1 MNIVFRNE
9 AMSKFPGEWVGVTAA
24 ALSIPGTIEAELH
37 DSIDVAGDGEEEDG
51 EEESAAR
58 EFETRAAATTKKLT
72 WREKEALKKDADSSS
87 KSETSAHAEGT
98 NVSVSALIRQSKM
111 KKKKSK
117 KKERSAEGGDAR
129 DERKKKKK
137 AGLKKARK
145 VLKTKR
151 VYCKTCGDMLS
162 SVKDA
167 DARKNA
173 EGVCWHA
180 ACFPKGEIAVDEP
193 VFTASSSGDGEEGDG
208 DETRG
213 KVMKVKKK
221 KKKKKKQKK
230 NAGSASGGL
239 LLSFFQCWVNVL
251 YMFNFCIDDT
261 IL

>member
-1 MNIVFRNE
+1 
-9 AMSKFPGEWVGVTAA
+9 MSKFPGEWVGVTAA
-24 ALSIPGTIEAELH
+24 ELSIPGTIEAELH
-37 DSIDVAGDGEEEDG
+37 DSSEVAGDGEEEDG
-51 EEESAAR
+51 EEEESAAR
-58 EFETRAAATTKKLT
+58 EFETRAAAPTMKLT

-98 NVSVSALIRQSKM
+98 NVSVSVLIRQSKM

-193 VFTASSSGDGEEGDG
+193 VFTASSSGDGGEGDG

-213 KVMKVKKK
+213 KVMKAKKK

-230 NAGSASGGL
+230 NSNGGL
-239 LLSFFQCWVNVL
+239 LLSFFQCWVNVFFVQLL
-251 YMFNFCIDDT
+251 Y
-261 IL
+261 